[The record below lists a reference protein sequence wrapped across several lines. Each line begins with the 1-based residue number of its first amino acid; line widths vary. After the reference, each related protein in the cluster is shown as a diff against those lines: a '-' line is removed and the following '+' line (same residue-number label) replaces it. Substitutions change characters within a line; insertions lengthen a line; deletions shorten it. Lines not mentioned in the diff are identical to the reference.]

1 MRLFA
6 PLACTA
12 VIMDSPLFPPLSHTA
27 AFQRTGLCEW
37 PAQNGQ
43 VGIYFSFLW
52 CQHARFK
59 FSRFKTSAYK
69 LRRIRP
75 TGCVKKVSCCTVI
88 DISKAR
94 NSPNV
99 KFYERSRTWKLAT
112 LLVILFMWWN
122 VLFYTLLWRKLI
134 HVCLAVISL
143 TAFSH
148 RIFKHE
154 TIVT

>member
-37 PAQNGQ
+37 AAQNGQ

-52 CQHARFK
+52 CQHTR
-59 FSRFKTSAYK
+59 FSRFKTSACK
-69 LRRIRP
+69 LRRRP
-75 TGCVKKVSCCTVI
+75 TGWMKKVSCTVI

-112 LLVILFMWWN
+112 LPVILFVWWN

-143 TAFSH
+143 TAFSR
-148 RIFKHE
+148 RIFKHK
-154 TIVT
+154 TIVS